1 MISKAC
7 VAAASSSP
15 LWHCSLKRPQH
26 ETATEEQLDGGA
38 VMLGPLPLHMTLTL
52 AVNLQEE
59 MHVWGLW
66 RSEDNSVESVPS
78 VYLYSSSWEQTQ
90 SQQGSAIAFT
100 AKSSC

>member
-15 LWHCSLKRPQH
+15 LWHCSLKLPQH

-66 RSEDNSVESVPS
+66 
-78 VYLYSSSWEQTQ
+78 LLQ
-90 SQQGSAIAFT
+90 SRTLLSILFLT
-100 AKSSC
+100 T